1 MPCHDRSRNI
11 QHLSKQIGTLFPCGH
26 IRQHGF
32 LFVTAVVWKQP
43 RLHNSELEAKRDA
56 LQEEIAVTVELTQ
69 NAAAENAR
77 VAQDQDDYNKRYN
90 ALVERYDRLKAQ
102 YDEVSTA
109 ISDNEAR
116 YEQMGRFIT
125 VLKDQEGV
133 ITEFDDALWSSLVEK
148 IVGKSK
154 EDVTV
159 VFKDGT
165 EMKAE

>member
-1 MPCHDRSRNI
+1 MNPALKWPSVSDKVRTS
-11 QHLSKQIGTLFPCGH
+11 TPLFSDKMLCD
-26 IRQHGF
+26 
-32 LFVTAVVWKQP
+32 
-43 RLHNSELEAKRDA
+43 NSELEAKRDV

-69 NAAAENAR
+69 NAVAENAR

-125 VLKDQEGV
+125 VLKGQ
-133 ITEFDDALWSSLVEK
+133 
-148 IVGKSK
+148 

>member
-1 MPCHDRSRNI
+1 MPSPLHLKDKWNQSTVRSILTNE
-11 QHLSKQIGTLFPCGH
+11 KYKG
-26 IRQHGF
+26 
-32 LFVTAVVWKQP
+32 
-43 RLHNSELEAKRDA
+43 DA
-56 LQEEIAVTVELTQ
+56 LLQKSYTVDFLTKKTKTNEGEEPQYYVE
-69 NAAAENAR
+69 NNH
-77 VAQDQDDYNKRYN
+77 DYNKRYN
-90 ALVERYDRLKAQ
+90 ALVKRYDRLKAQ

-148 IVGKSK
+148 IVVKSK
-154 EDVTV
+154 EDVMM

>member
-1 MPCHDRSRNI
+1 MPRALRPAGQKRPSGAFLGRGLANPFGRTKKHIAMYFCNALFYSDFRI
-11 QHLSKQIGTLFPCGH
+11 ILAAYHLRHRC
-26 IRQHGF
+26 
-32 LFVTAVVWKQP
+32 
-43 RLHNSELEAKRDA
+43 
-56 LQEEIAVTVELTQ
+56 TQ
-69 NAAAENAR
+69 NAVAENAR
-77 VAQDQDDYNKRYN
+77 AAQDQDDYNKRYN

-148 IVGKSK
+148 IVVKSK

>member
-1 MPCHDRSRNI
+1 MSR
-11 QHLSKQIGTLFPCGH
+11 LFCWCCWIDIPSVCA
-26 IRQHGF
+26 IVLTR
-32 LFVTAVVWKQP
+32 
-43 RLHNSELEAKRDA
+43 AKPK
-56 LQEEIAVTVELTQ
+56 IH
-69 NAAAENAR
+69 
-77 VAQDQDDYNKRYN
+77 YN

>member
-1 MPCHDRSRNI
+1 MLVLLDRHSECMCHCVDTGKAQNTL
-11 QHLSKQIGTLFPCGH
+11 QH
-26 IRQHGF
+26 
-32 LFVTAVVWKQP
+32 
-43 RLHNSELEAKRDA
+43 
-56 LQEEIAVTVELTQ
+56 
-69 NAAAENAR
+69 
-77 VAQDQDDYNKRYN
+77 
-90 ALVERYDRLKAQ
+90 RYDRLKAQ

>member
-1 MPCHDRSRNI
+1 MLTR
-11 QHLSKQIGTLFPCGH
+11 
-26 IRQHGF
+26 
-32 LFVTAVVWKQP
+32 
-43 RLHNSELEAKRDA
+43 AKPK
-56 LQEEIAVTVELTQ
+56 TH
-69 NAAAENAR
+69 
-77 VAQDQDDYNKRYN
+77 YNT
-90 ALVERYDRLKAQ
+90 LVERYDRLKAQ

-159 VFKDGT
+159 IFKDGT

>member
-1 MPCHDRSRNI
+1 MLTR
-11 QHLSKQIGTLFPCGH
+11 
-26 IRQHGF
+26 
-32 LFVTAVVWKQP
+32 
-43 RLHNSELEAKRDA
+43 AKPK
-56 LQEEIAVTVELTQ
+56 TH
-69 NAAAENAR
+69 
-77 VAQDQDDYNKRYN
+77 YN

-125 VLKDQEGV
+125 ALKDQEGV
-133 ITEFDDALWSSLVEK
+133 ITEFDDALVEK
-148 IVGKSK
+148 IVVKSK

>member
-1 MPCHDRSRNI
+1 MPSPLHLKDKWNQSTVRSILTNE
-11 QHLSKQIGTLFPCGH
+11 KYKG
-26 IRQHGF
+26 
-32 LFVTAVVWKQP
+32 
-43 RLHNSELEAKRDA
+43 DA
-56 LQEEIAVTVELTQ
+56 LLQKSYTVDFLTKKTKTNEGEVPQ
-69 NAAAENAR
+69 YYVENNH
-77 VAQDQDDYNKRYN
+77 DYNKRYN
-90 ALVERYDRLKAQ
+90 ALVKRYDRLKAQ

-133 ITEFDDALWSSLVEK
+133 ITEFDDAPWSSLVEK
-148 IVGKSK
+148 IVVKSK
-154 EDVTV
+154 EDVMM

>member
-1 MPCHDRSRNI
+1 M
-11 QHLSKQIGTLFPCGH
+11 
-26 IRQHGF
+26 
-32 LFVTAVVWKQP
+32 FVTAVVWERP

-69 NAAAENAR
+69 NAVAENAR
-77 VAQDQDDYNKRYN
+77 VAQDQNDYNKRYN

-133 ITEFDDALWSSLVEK
+133 ITEFDDALGAV
-148 IVGKSK
+148 
-154 EDVTV
+154 
-159 VFKDGT
+159 
-165 EMKAE
+165 

>member
-1 MPCHDRSRNI
+1 MPSPLHLKDKWNQSTVRSILTNE
-11 QHLSKQIGTLFPCGH
+11 KYKG
-26 IRQHGF
+26 
-32 LFVTAVVWKQP
+32 
-43 RLHNSELEAKRDA
+43 DA
-56 LQEEIAVTVELTQ
+56 LLQKSYTVDFLTKKTKTNEGEVPQ
-69 NAAAENAR
+69 YYVENNH
-77 VAQDQDDYNKRYN
+77 DYNKRYN
-90 ALVERYDRLKAQ
+90 ALVKRYDRLKAQ

>member
-1 MPCHDRSRNI
+1 MRVDVQRGRYISVTEKFLNLLDVHALRQQQAACGMT
-11 QHLSKQIGTLFPCGH
+11 QIMETNF
-26 IRQHGF
+26 RQVVPSCKNAF
-32 LFVTAVVWKQP
+32 LYMT
-43 RLHNSELEAKRDA
+43 RLYH
-56 LQEEIAVTVELTQ
+56 
-69 NAAAENAR
+69 
-77 VAQDQDDYNKRYN
+77 

-133 ITEFDDALWSSLVEK
+133 IAEFDDALWSSLVEK
-148 IVGKSK
+148 IVVKSK
-154 EDVTV
+154 EEVTV

>member
-1 MPCHDRSRNI
+1 MPSPLHLKDKWNQSTVRSILTNE
-11 QHLSKQIGTLFPCGH
+11 KYKG
-26 IRQHGF
+26 
-32 LFVTAVVWKQP
+32 
-43 RLHNSELEAKRDA
+43 DA
-56 LQEEIAVTVELTQ
+56 LLQKSYTVDFLTKKTKTNDGEVPQ
-69 NAAAENAR
+69 YYVENNH
-77 VAQDQDDYNKRYN
+77 DYNKRYN
-90 ALVERYDRLKAQ
+90 ALVKRYDRLKAQ

-148 IVGKSK
+148 IVVKSK
-154 EDVTV
+154 EDVMM

>member
-1 MPCHDRSRNI
+1 MPSPLHLKDKWNQSTVRSILTNE
-11 QHLSKQIGTLFPCGH
+11 KYKG
-26 IRQHGF
+26 
-32 LFVTAVVWKQP
+32 
-43 RLHNSELEAKRDA
+43 DA
-56 LQEEIAVTVELTQ
+56 LLQKSYTVDFLTKKTKTNEGEVPQ
-69 NAAAENAR
+69 YYVENNH
-77 VAQDQDDYNKRYN
+77 DYNKRYN
-90 ALVERYDRLKAQ
+90 ALVKRYDRLKAQ

-148 IVGKSK
+148 IVVKSK

>member
-1 MPCHDRSRNI
+1 M
-11 QHLSKQIGTLFPCGH
+11 
-26 IRQHGF
+26 
-32 LFVTAVVWKQP
+32 FVTAVVWERP

-69 NAAAENAR
+69 NAVAENAR

-90 ALVERYDRLKAQ
+90 ALLERYDRLKAQ

>member
-1 MPCHDRSRNI
+1 MPSPLHLKDKWNQSTVRSILTNE
-11 QHLSKQIGTLFPCGH
+11 KYKG
-26 IRQHGF
+26 
-32 LFVTAVVWKQP
+32 
-43 RLHNSELEAKRDA
+43 DA
-56 LQEEIAVTVELTQ
+56 LLQKSYTVDFLTKKTKTNEGEVPQ
-69 NAAAENAR
+69 YYVENNH
-77 VAQDQDDYNKRYN
+77 DYNKRYN
-90 ALVERYDRLKAQ
+90 ALVKRYDRLKAQ

-133 ITEFDDALWSSLVEK
+133 ITEFDDAIWSSLVEK
-148 IVGKSK
+148 IVVKSK
-154 EDVTV
+154 EDVMM

>member
-1 MPCHDRSRNI
+1 MS
-11 QHLSKQIGTLFPCGH
+11 GTLPAPV
-26 IRQHGF
+26 
-32 LFVTAVVWKQP
+32 VTQP
-43 RLHNSELEAKRDA
+43 LIFRAMVLLPEKLS
-56 LQEEIAVTVELTQ
+56 
-69 NAAAENAR
+69 
-77 VAQDQDDYNKRYN
+77 YN

-148 IVGKSK
+148 IVVKSK

>member
-1 MPCHDRSRNI
+1 MSR
-11 QHLSKQIGTLFPCGH
+11 LFCWCCWIDIPSVCA
-26 IRQHGF
+26 IVLTR
-32 LFVTAVVWKQP
+32 
-43 RLHNSELEAKRDA
+43 AKPK
-56 LQEEIAVTVELTQ
+56 TH
-69 NAAAENAR
+69 
-77 VAQDQDDYNKRYN
+77 YN

-109 ISDNEAR
+109 ISDNEER

>member
-1 MPCHDRSRNI
+1 M
-11 QHLSKQIGTLFPCGH
+11 
-26 IRQHGF
+26 
-32 LFVTAVVWKQP
+32 
-43 RLHNSELEAKRDA
+43 
-56 LQEEIAVTVELTQ
+56 
-69 NAAAENAR
+69 
-77 VAQDQDDYNKRYN
+77 
-90 ALVERYDRLKAQ
+90 ERYDRLKAQ

-148 IVGKSK
+148 IVVKSK

-165 EMKAE
+165 KMKSRIRYEADTTLRVYVLVFFMCTKCKFRDE

>member
-1 MPCHDRSRNI
+1 MANSFGRTKKAHCNVLLQCAFFYSDFRI
-11 QHLSKQIGTLFPCGH
+11 ILVAYHLPHRC
-26 IRQHGF
+26 
-32 LFVTAVVWKQP
+32 
-43 RLHNSELEAKRDA
+43 
-56 LQEEIAVTVELTQ
+56 TQ
-69 NAAAENAR
+69 NAVAENAR

-148 IVGKSK
+148 IVVKSK